1 MPQAQGTALTPPRVG
16 FRSSRLCSSCDFLPH
31 LFTPQCQGCCR
42 CSAPVAHRSC
52 SASLTGPRSPNSR
65 SLIETGRSGS
75 GSNPPTLAPLE
86 ASSRCADC
94 GSRSCRGTLLSAFS
108 DSGCFHRHS
117 HHFAHRYCSL
127 FLKSQN
133 QASKR
138 LLGRDFECCD
148 LILILTLPL
157 ILEYCLLVRLI
168 APVYFSLCLGV

>member
-1 MPQAQGTALTPPRVG
+1 MFQAQGTDLTQPRVG
-16 FRSSRLCSSCDFLPH
+16 FRSSRLCSSYDFLPH
-31 LFTPQCQGCCR
+31 QFVPQCPGCC
-42 CSAPVAHRSC
+42 CSTPIELQSC
-52 SASLTGPRSPNSR
+52 SVSLTSRRSPNSR

-75 GSNPPTLAPLE
+75 RSNPPTRAPLE

-108 DSGCFHRHS
+108 DSGCSHRHS

-127 FLKSQN
+127 LLKSQN

-138 LLGRDFECCD
+138 LLGQNFWSCD

-157 ILEYCLLVRLI
+157 ILEYCLLVRPI
-168 APVYFSLCLGV
+168 APV